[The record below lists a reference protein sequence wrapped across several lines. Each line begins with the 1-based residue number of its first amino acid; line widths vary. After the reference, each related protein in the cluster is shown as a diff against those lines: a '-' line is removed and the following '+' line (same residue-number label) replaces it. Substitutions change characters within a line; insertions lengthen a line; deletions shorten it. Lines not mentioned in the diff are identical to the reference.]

1 MRTLGAILS
10 LCFFRSQVVGG
21 VLLLISSLMVVLS
34 LLAAL
39 MPGYSNLC
47 CFCCFV
53 VFCMFVS
60 YIIMEA
66 LGSVTLLPARVLP
79 CMRAACIQGNPQ

>member
-47 CFCCFV
+47 CFSCFV

-79 CMRAACIQGNPQ
+79 CMRAACIQGNPL